1 MRLMRR
7 HQTCRPI
14 HAVKHRWSNPYY
26 FTQKHT
32 FEIRGAKAP
41 CLTFR
46 IRERTFHLPRHF
58 RSRDRM
64 FQEAKV
70 PPMVLSLLGAK
81 VRGNESTVTQPS
93 NARDCGQVDARRS
106 TADISP
112 PQSAA
117 LDLHPVAQRL
127 LLINRPRRDGTL
139 SWRWYLSLIHIWRC
153 RRIERCRSRWSPY
166 H

>member
-1 MRLMRR
+1 
-7 HQTCRPI
+7 
-14 HAVKHRWSNPYY
+14 
-26 FTQKHT
+26 
-32 FEIRGAKAP
+32 
-41 CLTFR
+41 
-46 IRERTFHLPRHF
+46 
-58 RSRDRM
+58 M

-139 SWRWYLSLIHIWRC
+139 SWRWYTAATGGIRIHDLAIT
-153 RRIERCRSRWSPY
+153 SPAPY
-166 H
+166 HSATAKQKYFLTGTTRL